1 MNIESAA
8 LRTRAAG
15 LRALRRNVITA
26 ARAAVRNLDA
36 TEREALDRIIE
47 DRLEEALDD
56 EIIPLIDGLEA
67 EAASLAAIGEDGWG
81 AEDRASRSAR
91 RVERLL

>member
-15 LRALRRNVITA
+15 LRALRRNVIAA
-26 ARAAVRNLDA
+26 ARTAVRNLDS
-36 TEREALDRIIE
+36 TEQAALDRVIE

-56 EIIPLIDGLEA
+56 EIAPLIDGLEA
-67 EAASLAAIGEDGWG
+67 EAASLAAVGEDGWG
-81 AEDRASRSAR
+81 ADETASRSAR
-91 RVERLL
+91 RYESAY